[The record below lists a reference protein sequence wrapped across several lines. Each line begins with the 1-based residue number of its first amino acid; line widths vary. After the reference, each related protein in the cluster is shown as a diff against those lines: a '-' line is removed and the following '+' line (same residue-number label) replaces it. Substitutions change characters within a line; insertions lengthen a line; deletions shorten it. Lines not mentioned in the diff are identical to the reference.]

1 MFVSLSKT
9 RLLLLPCL
17 IAASLGPIAAQA
29 QNPLPQNP
37 LPQTPQPQTPRRTPR
52 APRTPNPNPMP
63 DPQGPDPQTPAPT
76 PAPGPQTPTPGQPGG
91 GGGFGGRF
99 GGGAGGGQQ
108 ARPAAPRPYKDVITA
123 EAKSDPGLFTVHRID
138 DRILFEIPVK
148 QLGKE
153 MLLSTEI
160 EKVPAGS
167 NGYGGTAAGDKVVRF
182 TRRNNTVFL
191 RTVDYSSRA
200 EGKGA
205 IARAVEA
212 ANVEPIV
219 MAFNVEAEGTDKSAV
234 IDVTRLFTTD
244 PAEFAVKQ
252 ALGGSAVDPTRSFLE
267 KSKSF
272 PTNIEVK
279 SNLTFIGGGGAGAGA
294 LGAPGGR
301 GRRGGGASSLTALVH
316 YSLVLLPEKPMMPRL
331 YDSRVG
337 YFTERFEDYGTPENR
352 VAERQ
357 YIARYRLEKKD
368 PKAALS
374 EPVKPIVY
382 YISREVPEEW
392 HPYLKKAIEDWNVAF
407 EAAGFKNAIVCK
419 EPPTSKEDPDWDPED
434 VRYSVIRW
442 APTPTENAMGPNIH
456 DPRTGE
462 ILSAH
467 IIVWHNVLKLG
478 QTWYF
483 TQVGNMDPRAQKLPL
498 PQDLMGQI
506 LQYVV
511 SHEVGHTLGLRHN
524 HKASSSYTA
533 AQLRDKTFTDQYG
546 DEASIMDY
554 GRFNYVA
561 QPGDNARLIPI
572 IGPYDKFAIEWG
584 YKPLGMNRPDD
595 EKPELDKLA
604 SQQVSNPMLR
614 FGGEDLNAQS
624 DPSVET
630 EDLGSDPVEAT
641 SYGLKNINQ
650 IARMLVPAT
659 TKYGE
664 DYQDLSEMYTQLLA
678 QRQRELGHV
687 VKVVGGVVQTDY
699 HAGRGGEVYS
709 PVPPAKQA
717 QAVKFLVDNAFT
729 TPRSLLL
736 TDILNRVQASGV
748 QDEVLNGQRS
758 ILTSLLSDA
767 RVKRML
773 DIQATST
780 GTAYTVGNLVRDVQ
794 NGIWSELYKP
804 APVVDL
810 YRRNLQRAYLETLRG
825 KLQGDSATPTDLRP
839 VATGSLMDLQ
849 RAIDRALVKTT
860 DADTRLHLMDS
871 RVTIERI
878 LKAPVVV
885 TQPAP
890 AVAAFPFGRGGIEDN
905 DK

>member
-17 IAASLGPIAAQA
+17 IAASLGPVAAHA
-29 QNPLPQNP
+29 QNPLPQTP
-37 LPQTPQPQTPRRTPR
+37 PQPQTPRRTPR
-52 APRTPNPNPMP
+52 SPRTPTPNPNPTP
-63 DPQGPDPQTPAPT
+63 DPQNPDPQNPT
-76 PAPGPQTPTPGQPGG
+76 PAPAPGPNPQIPGGG

-99 GGGAGGGQQ
+99 GGGGGGQQ

-138 DRILFEIPVK
+138 DRILFEIPAN
-148 QLGKE
+148 QIGKE
-153 MLLSTEI
+153 MLLAAEI
-160 EKVPAGS
+160 EKAPAGTA
-167 NGYGGTAAGDKVVRF
+167 GYGGTAAGNHVIRF
-182 TRRNNTVFL
+182 TRRNNVVYL

-205 IARAVEA
+205 IARAIEA

-219 MAFNVEAEGTDKSAV
+219 MAFNVEAEGEGKSAV
-234 IDVTRLFTTD
+234 IDVTRLFNSD

-252 ALGGSAVDPTRSFLE
+252 RVGGSAVDPTRTFIE
-267 KSKSF
+267 KTKSF

-279 SNLTFIGGGGAGAGA
+279 SNMTFIGGGGAGAG
-294 LGAPGGR
+294 LGQLPGAPT
-301 GRRGGGASSLTALVH
+301 GRRRGGGGGASSLTALVH
-316 YSLVLLPEKPMMPRL
+316 YSLVLLPEKPLMPRL

-337 YFTERFEDYGTPENR
+337 YFTESFEDYGAPENR
-352 VAERQ
+352 VVDKQ

-392 HPYLKKAIEDWNVAF
+392 HPYLKKAVESWNVAF
-407 EAAGFKNAIVCK
+407 EQAGFKNAIVCK
-419 EPPTSKEDPDWDPED
+419 EPPTFKEDPDWDPED
-434 VRYSVIRW
+434 ARYSVIRW
-442 APTPTENAMGPNIH
+442 APTTTENAQGPHIS

-467 IIVWHNVLKLG
+467 IIVWHNILKLG
-478 QTWYF
+478 ETWYF
-483 TQVGNMDPRAQKLPL
+483 TQVGDMDKRAQKLPL
-498 PQDLMGQI
+498 PQELMGDI
-506 LQYVV
+506 MQYVV
-511 SHEVGHTLGLRHN
+511 CHEVGHTLGLRHN

-584 YKPLGMNRPDD
+584 YKPMGMNRPDD

-624 DPSVET
+624 DPTVET
-630 EDLGSDPVEAT
+630 EDLGNDPVEAT
-641 SYGLKNINQ
+641 SYGLKNISK

-664 DYQDLSEMYTQLLA
+664 DYETLGEMYTALWA

-687 VKVVGGVVQTDY
+687 AKVVGGVVQTDY

-729 TPRSLLL
+729 TPRDLLL
-736 TDILNRVQASGV
+736 TDILNRIQASGV

-758 ILTSLLSDA
+758 ILTSLLSDV

-780 GTAYTVGNLVRDVQ
+780 GTSYTVGNLVRDLQ

-804 APVVDL
+804 TPVVDL
-810 YRRNLQRAYLETLRG
+810 YRRNLQRAYLETMRS

-839 VATGSLMDLQ
+839 IATGSLMDLQ
-849 RAIDRALVKTT
+849 RVIDRALVKTT

-871 RVTIERI
+871 RNTIERI

-885 TQPAP
+885 TQPAAAP
-890 AVAAFPFGRGGIEDN
+890 AAFPFGRGGIEDSG
-905 DK
+905 K